1 MFTTDRV
8 VYTTDRVVRTTDR
21 VMHTTDRAV
30 STTDTVVSTTDQE
43 KLMVKTDRV
52 VRPPDRENVNNWKSS
67 AYNRQSKYLQTVIQY
82 SYELSSFRCCSINCY
97 GKHRGTSPSYL
108 YVNYTSLVTLHWR
121 HIPHCTQR
129 RNRRFHKH
137 LNRQKMD
144 IIIQFTKEVDKNGK
158 IPFLDCLVTC
168 DNRLGMTIYR
178 KLTHTNRLLDQS
190 SYNLTSHKATTPC
203 IWTLM
208 RRAQLVCDSPDSLQ
222 DKTDCLTNIFTKN
235 NYNKDFIRRN
245 TPSNTDS
252 NTQTQ
257 VNSVAQLRQQLYRTE
272 APLKLLQVY

>member
-1 MFTTDRV
+1 MENIEEQALAT
-8 VYTTDRVVRTTDR
+8 YMRTIPLWLRYID
-21 VMHTTDRAV
+21 
-30 STTDTVVSTTDQE
+30 DTF
-43 KLMVKTDRV
+43 
-52 VRPPDRENVNNWKSS
+52 P
-67 AYNRQSKYLQTVIQY
+67 TVHKEEIDD
-82 SYELSSFRCCSINCY
+82 
-97 GKHRGTSPSYL
+97 
-108 YVNYTSLVTLHWR
+108 
-121 HIPHCTQR
+121 
-129 RNRRFHKH
+129 FHKH

-144 IIIQFTKEVDKNGK
+144 IIIQFTKEAEKNGK

-190 SYNLTSHKATTPC
+190 SYNLTSHKATTTC

-222 DKTDCLTNIFTKN
+222 DKTDCLTNTFTKN
-235 NYNKDFIRRN
+235 NYNKDLMRRN

-257 VNSVAQLRQQLYRTE
+257 VNSVALLRQQLYRTE